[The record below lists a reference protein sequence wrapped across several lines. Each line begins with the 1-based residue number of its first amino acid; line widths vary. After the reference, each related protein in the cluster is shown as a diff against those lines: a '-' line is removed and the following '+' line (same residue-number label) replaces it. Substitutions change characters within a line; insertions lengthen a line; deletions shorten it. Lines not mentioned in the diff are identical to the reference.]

1 MALLVGTL
9 FLVECSLYS
18 AVTPLLPHY
27 AAAYGLSKAAAGAL
41 AASYSVGFLAGA
53 PLGGWMAARNVRAT
67 VIAGLLLFA
76 TAAVSFGL
84 SSDIALLDS
93 TRALQ
98 GVAGGIIWGGGL
110 VWLIATTPPER
121 RGAALGS
128 AFAAA
133 TTGTLLGPVLGT
145 AAVAGGGGPV
155 FGALGACTLLLVAYV
170 RRLPAPPALEPVARI
185 PLGIALRRP
194 PLALGAWL
202 IALTAATLGLLG
214 VLVPL
219 RLAASGASGLEVGVT
234 FVAASALAAAT
245 APLAGALGDRL
256 GPLAPLR
263 AGLAVLAPCLLALAL
278 AHAPLAVA
286 LLTVVCVAAVAGACI
301 GPCVAFVAT
310 ASERASISL
319 AAAVAALNL
328 TFAAGESIGATAGP
342 GLAQVLGETAIL
354 LIACAAVL
362 VTAVTISAR
371 GERLAL
377 PRVGQLP

>member
-1 MALLVGTL
+1 V
-9 FLVECSLYS
+9 
-18 AVTPLLPHY
+18 
-27 AAAYGLSKAAAGAL
+27 L

-53 PLGGWMAARNVRAT
+53 PLGGWIAERNVRAT

-76 TAAVSFGL
+76 AAAAAFGL
-84 SSDIALLDS
+84 SADIALLDS

-110 VWLIATTPPER
+110 VWLIATTPAER
-121 RGAALGS
+121 RGSALGA

-133 TTGTLLGPVLGT
+133 TAGTLLGPVLGT

-155 FGALGACTLLLVAYV
+155 FGALGACALLLAACAH
-170 RRLPAPPALEPVARI
+170 RAPAPPAFEPARRI
-185 PLGIALRRP
+185 PLALALRRP
-194 PLALGAWL
+194 PLAIGAWL
-202 IALTAATLGLLG
+202 TALTAATLGLLG

-219 RLAASGASGLEVGVT
+219 RLAASGASGLEVGIT
-234 FVAASALAAAT
+234 FLAASALAAAT

-263 AGLAVLAPCLLALAL
+263 GGLAVLAPCLLALAL
-278 AHAPLAVA
+278 AHSPLAVA
-286 LLTVVCVAAVAGACI
+286 LLAVVSVAAAAGACL
-301 GPCVAFVAT
+301 GPCVALVAS

-328 TFAAGESIGATAGP
+328 AFAAGESVGATAGP
-342 GLAQVLGETAIL
+342 GLAQALGETAIL
-354 LIACAAVL
+354 LAACSAVL
-362 VTAVTISAR
+362 ITAATITAPVAR
-371 GERLAL
+371 GAL